1 MTGRLV
7 ALLAAAM
14 LAGCA
19 ADRISGVP
27 PPRQD
32 APTRFTKAGCA
43 FTVETV
49 DDLRGDDSLGA
60 LGLRPVSGEGFMRWF
75 KQQLMELPGYGGA
88 PPRTVLRVDVLK
100 AYVQGLSTLK
110 SANIVVRVRYVSA
123 AKPEPTVKVYR
134 GVEGTVNW
142 ANSESEAQAAL
153 QGAWADLRRQLAADL
168 AASCRA

>member
-1 MTGRLV
+1 
-7 ALLAAAM
+7 M
-14 LAGCA
+14 LF
-19 ADRISGVP
+19 RS
-27 PPRQD
+27 
-32 APTRFTKAGCA
+32 CA

-75 KQQLMELPGYGGA
+75 KQQLKELPGYGGA

-142 ANSESEAQAAL
+142 ANSESEAQAAVHIGHAEAL
-153 QGAWADLRRQLAADL
+153 QFGQAGGQQSVTDILVEAGLDNPDAQALPIQVPFICAD
-168 AASCRA
+168 CHVFP